1 MYFKGGNSFCAV
13 QKTNKTLLLF
23 GGGEFKKLWGKYF
36 PSQPTE
42 VLKKSLAINE
52 SWHYT
57 EASNMMVYC
66 LVARPSEGYVRLPSS
81 QIYPRKQS
89 VDISTSSRERAQR
102 L

>member
-1 MYFKGGNSFCAV
+1 MCCPK
-13 QKTNKTLLLF
+13 NKQNF
-23 GGGEFKKLWGKYF
+23 VIVWGGEFKKLWGKYF